1 MQIRATGMILAS
13 VASLGLAMLPA
24 IAQPAVTST
33 DKVLIPASETSRVVE
48 PAPAPLTSPVPA
60 ANHNIITQPE
70 VCRIRTGDECVH
82 TATACLK
89 ARTISHL
96 YEVEWRS
103 GAPVV
108 VRVQDGM
115 SDAQEKG
122 ARGCASDLQ
131 QCLAGKC

>member
-24 IAQPAVTST
+24 IAQPTATST

-60 ANHNIITQPE
+60 ANHNVITQPE
-70 VCRIRTGDECVH
+70 VCRILSGDECAH

-96 YEVEWRS
+96 YAVEWRS
-103 GAPVV
+103 GAAAV

-115 SDAQEKG
+115 TDAQEKG
-122 ARGCASDLQ
+122 ARGCAADLQ